1 MLLIRCTM
9 KIKSTKIVG
18 TPIVR
23 NSFCSKMWQIMDMQV
38 IIISI
43 QKQLHIQ
50 RSGVLKLQ
58 IV

>member
-1 MLLIRCTM
+1 
-9 KIKSTKIVG
+9 
-18 TPIVR
+18 
-23 NSFCSKMWQIMDMQV
+23 MWQIMDMQV

-50 RSGVLKLQ
+50 RRIGVLKLQ